1 MMEMQYTRHFTKI
14 YLFSSIMRLHL
25 KYKQLFYYIK
35 FIQLTMSLKNV
46 KIEASIVE
54 EVKLLEYLKH
64 PNLTNKIIGNTCYLQ
79 KTRL

>member
-1 MMEMQYTRHFTKI
+1 
-14 YLFSSIMRLHL
+14 MRLHL

-54 EVKLLEYLKH
+54 EVKLLEDLKH